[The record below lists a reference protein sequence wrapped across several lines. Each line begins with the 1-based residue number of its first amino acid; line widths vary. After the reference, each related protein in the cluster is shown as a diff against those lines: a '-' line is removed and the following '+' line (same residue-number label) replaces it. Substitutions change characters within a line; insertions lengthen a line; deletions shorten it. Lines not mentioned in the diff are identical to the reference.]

1 MFLLILTKLVNNKDN
16 LSIKGFIM
24 ESKFGTK
31 KSAIPLSNYTSL
43 VVMFFIVSVLNN
55 YALNFNI
62 SMPLHMIFRS
72 VSSLFISKYLSS

>member
-1 MFLLILTKLVNNKDN
+1 
-16 LSIKGFIM
+16 M
-24 ESKFGTK
+24 ESRCGTK
-31 KSAIPLSNYTSL
+31 KSVIPLSKYMSL

-72 VSSLFISKYLSS
+72 VRY

>member
-1 MFLLILTKLVNNKDN
+1 
-16 LSIKGFIM
+16 M

-31 KSAIPLSNYTSL
+31 KSTIPLSKYMSL
-43 VVMFFIVSVLNN
+43 VVMFFVVSVLNN

-72 VSSLFISKYLSS
+72 VRFYIFHLASFLLILFELTQ